1 MDYAGHIKKIVVAL
15 AIVVAVIIL
24 TIFLKNK
31 IENDLASQNEA
42 SVQSAVLNSCMEC
55 YSVEGLYP
63 QELSY
68 LEKHYGLVIDH
79 SKYIVSYDAFSNNLV
94 PNIKVLWRGQE

>member
-1 MDYAGHIKKIVVAL
+1 MNQKRHIKKIIVAS
-15 AIVVAVIIL
+15 AIVATMIIL
-24 TIFLKNK
+24 TIFIKNK
-31 IENDLASQNEA
+31 VGRDLARQNEA
-42 SVQSAVLNSCMEC
+42 SVRSAVLNSCMDG
-55 YSVEGLYP
+55 YAVEGIYP
-63 QELSY
+63 QDISY

>member
-1 MDYAGHIKKIVVAL
+1 MKHAGLMKKTAL
-15 AIVVAVIIL
+15 IIAVIAAVVLIS
-24 TIFLKNK
+24 FFAKNK
-31 IENDLASQNEA
+31 IQADLASQNEA
-42 SVQSAVLNSCMEC
+42 SVRSAVLNSCMEC
-55 YSVEGLYP
+55 YAVEGVYP
-63 QELSY
+63 KDISY